1 MPQNAR
7 ITVRIRPTRTQVPLV
22 LRGSDDQFLA
32 VLEELTHSRGVLRA
46 RGWTVGDAAGLAAN
60 GTELQT
66 PADQPRPD
74 LLQGDSA
81 AAERPDREAC
91 GFAISLPT
99 SAQDAQVMINSRG
112 RKHYFK
118 VTV

>member
-22 LRGSDDQFLA
+22 LRGNDHQFLA
-32 VLEELTHSRGVLRA
+32 VLEELTHSHGVLRA
-46 RGWTVGDAAGLAAN
+46 RGWTIGEAAGLVAN
-60 GTELQT
+60 GAEQEA
-66 PADQPRPD
+66 PADQSRPD
-74 LLQGDSA
+74 LPQSRYVT
-81 AAERPDREAC
+81 AECLDQKPGNFD
-91 GFAISLPT
+91 ISLP
-99 SAQDAQVMINSRG
+99 ALGHDAQVMINSRG